1 MCCYKLERVGAVR
14 IQSLHDNHVAFCI
27 NATPPPQV
35 VQGSSA
41 TSAPG
46 DYREEPANSLGRL
59 FSPLSPRSDMSPALG
74 LPMAWI

>member
-1 MCCYKLERVGAVR
+1 MCCYKLESVGGVR

-27 NATPPPQV
+27 NGAPQ
-35 VQGSSA
+35 SCTRRSA

-46 DYREEPANSLGRL
+46 DYREEPANGLGRL
-59 FSPLSPRSDMSPALG
+59 VSPLSPKSDISPALG